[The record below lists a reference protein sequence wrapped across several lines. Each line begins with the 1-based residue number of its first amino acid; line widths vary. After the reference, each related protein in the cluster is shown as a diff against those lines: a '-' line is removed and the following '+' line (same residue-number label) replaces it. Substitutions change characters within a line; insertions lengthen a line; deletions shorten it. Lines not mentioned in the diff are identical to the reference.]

1 MKNLGFCAIDSKA
14 VMTELKT
21 ARFMYDTQFTSLK
34 NTNQP
39 ILSSFKK
46 KKPTQVAPLYIDTL
60 GSYMLSSFLKKKKFH
75 VLVICNC

>member
-1 MKNLGFCAIDSKA
+1 MTKISLLQIIAYLTLIKHLIFLMKNLGFCAIDSKA

-21 ARFMYDTQFTSLK
+21 ARFTYDTQFTSLK

-46 KKPTQVAPLYIDTL
+46 KKNTNQPRLHHYV
-60 GSYMLSSFLKKKKFH
+60 
-75 VLVICNC
+75 